1 VIITGDHFNDELQ
14 AYIDSASTLFI
25 ENGSLVFRP
34 QYSPGFITKDGKHF
48 DFTSARITTQNK
60 FDFAYGT
67 AEAKIKLTKGSGLWP
82 AWWMLGNQIWPT
94 TGEVDIMENTGESDW
109 ANAAVHGPGY
119 SGETPFVNRQY
130 FNASNDVTNWHV
142 YAVDWSPT
150 EMIFKYDG
158 VTMFRVTKTMINHY
172 AKAGL
177 KPGRKLMEFRVT
189 PDSVLDVG
197 TTIHAQ
203 HFVAGQLVDVCGTS
217 KGKGFA
223 GAMKRWNFKGQA
235 ASHGNS
241 LSHRV
246 LGSTGMRQDPGRVFK
261 GKKMPGH
268 LGAER
273 VTVQNLKVL
282 KVNLI

>member
-1 VIITGDHFNDELQ
+1 MISIHFSPTNKVFIVSLYKQLTEGRRTGALAMKVGMLPIWDQWGERHAVTVLQLDSCKVVQVKSQEL
-14 AYIDSASTLFI
+14 
-25 ENGSLVFRP
+25 NG
-34 QYSPGFITKDGKHF
+34 Y
-48 DFTSARITTQNK
+48 
-60 FDFAYGT
+60 T
-67 AEAKIKLTKGSGLWP
+67 AMQLSVGEAKLK
-82 AWWMLGNQIWPT
+82 
-94 TGEVDIMENTGESDW
+94 
-109 ANAAVHGPGY
+109 
-119 SGETPFVNRQY
+119 
-130 FNASNDVTNWHV
+130 
-142 YAVDWSPT
+142 
-150 EMIFKYDG
+150 
-158 VTMFRVTKTMINHY
+158 RVKKTIINHY

-177 KPGRKLMEFRVT
+177 QPGRKLMEFRVT
-189 PDSVLDVG
+189 PDSLLDVG

-223 GAMKRWNFKGQA
+223 GGMKRWNFKGQT

-282 KVNLI
+282 KVLILLEYLYNHVNILHKYFEIIILIYVFI

>member
-1 VIITGDHFNDELQ
+1 MKHSNIFRMVVCLAFVLIAQVQVEAQSNKKVLFFDDFSKPSLDRSKWNVVITGDHFNDELQ
-14 AYIDSASTLFI
+14 AYIDSTSTLFI

-34 QYSPGFITKDGKHF
+34 QYSPGFITKDSKHF

-67 AEAKIKLTKGSGLWP
+67 AEAKIKLTQGAGLWP

-94 TGEVDIMENTGESDW
+94 TGEVDIMENIGESDW

-130 FNASNDVTNWHV
+130 FNASNDITNWHV

-172 AKAGL
+172 GKWVFDEPKHLILNFAIGGIFPAKING
-177 KPGRKLMEFRVT
+177 
-189 PDSVLDVG
+189 
-197 TTIHAQ
+197 II
-203 HFVAGQLVDVCGTS
+203 
-217 KGKGFA
+217 GKGVKYGLA
-223 GAMKRWNFKGQA
+223 ESTADLIKDNKVKMWVDWV
-235 ASHGNS
+235 
-241 LSHRV
+241 RV
-246 LGSTGMRQDPGRVFK
+246 SQ
-261 GKKMPGH
+261 
-268 LGAER
+268 
-273 VTVQNLKVL
+273 
-282 KVNLI
+282 